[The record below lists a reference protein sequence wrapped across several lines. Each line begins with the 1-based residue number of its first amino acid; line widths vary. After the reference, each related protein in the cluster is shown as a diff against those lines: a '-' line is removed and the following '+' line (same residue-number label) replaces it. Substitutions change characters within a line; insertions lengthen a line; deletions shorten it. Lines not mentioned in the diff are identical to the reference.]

1 MDDSV
6 RVDLHIHTTASDGTW
21 MPAETVAAVRA
32 AGVGLF
38 AVTDH
43 DTAASVALTAR
54 LAAAAGLDFLPGV
67 EISVTLAGHLFHVLG
82 YGIDPEGAV
91 LQRILVANTALMEEV
106 DHDSIRKLVAAGF
119 PVDYAEFCAYHH
131 DPGRGGWK
139 SLSYLIDKGLCTG
152 VGDFFAE
159 LFNAKRGIV
168 FPDFPHPAE
177 AIAAI
182 KAAGGVPVL
191 AHPGS
196 DFHGPALEETLE
208 MFAAE
213 DIEGVECFH
222 LCHDAA
228 TTRRAVEWCDRRDL
242 LITGGSDCHGG
253 FVPARRLGVP
263 EIRLGQLRLGAL
275 ADGLEVRGRA
285 GGRGAK

>member
-1 MDDSV
+1 MDDSI
-6 RVDLHIHTTASDGTW
+6 RVDLHIHTVASDGTW
-21 MPAETVAAVRA
+21 TPAETVAAVRA

-43 DTAASVALTAR
+43 DTVASVALTGR
-54 LAAAAGLDFLPGV
+54 LAAEAGLGFLPGV
-67 EISVTLAGHLFHVLG
+67 EISVTLAGHLFHILG
-82 YGIDPEGAV
+82 YGIDPEGAA
-91 LQRILVANTALMEEV
+91 LGRILAANTALMEEV
-106 DHDSIRKLVAAGF
+106 DHDSIRKLAAAGF
-119 PVDYAEFCAYHH
+119 PIDYAEFCSYDHN
-131 DPGRGGWK
+131 PGRGGWK

-168 FPDFPHPAE
+168 FPAFPHPAE

-182 KAAGGVPVL
+182 REAGGVPVL

-196 DFHGPALEETLE
+196 DFHGPAIEETLD

-213 DIEGVECFH
+213 AVAGVECFH
-222 LCHDAA
+222 ICHDAA
-228 TTRRAVEWCDRRDL
+228 TTRRAVEWCGRRNL

-263 EIRLGQLRLGAL
+263 EIRLGQLRLGELLDGL
-275 ADGLEVRGRA
+275 ADGSGC
-285 GGRGAK
+285 G

>member
-6 RVDLHIHTTASDGTW
+6 RVDLHIHTIASDGTW
-21 MPAETVAAVRA
+21 TPAETVAAVRS

-43 DTAASVALTAR
+43 DTAASVALTGR
-54 LAAAAGLDFLPGV
+54 LAAEAGLGFLPGV
-67 EISVTLAGHLFHVLG
+67 EISTTLAGHLFHILG
-82 YGIDPEGAV
+82 YGIDPEGAA
-91 LQRILVANTALMEEV
+91 LRRILAANTALMEEV

-119 PVDYAEFCAYHH
+119 PVDYAEFCAYDH

-182 KAAGGVPVL
+182 KEAGGVPVL

-196 DFHGPALEETLE
+196 DFHGPALEETLD

-213 DIEGVECFH
+213 AIEGVECFH

-228 TTRRAVEWCDRRDL
+228 TTRRAVEWCDRHDL

-263 EIRLGQLRLGAL
+263 EIRLGQLRLGKL
-275 ADGLEVRGRA
+275 ADGPGEFGRA
-285 GGRGAK
+285 DGRGDK

>member
-1 MDDSV
+1 MDEGT

-21 MPAETVAAVRA
+21 TPAETVAAVRA
-32 AGVGLF
+32 AGIGLF

-43 DTAASVALTAR
+43 DTAANVVEAGR
-54 LAAAAGLDFLPGV
+54 LAAELGLGFLPGV
-67 EISVTLAGHLFHVLG
+67 EISVTLAGHLFHILG
-82 YGIDPEGAV
+82 YGIDPEGEA
-91 LQRILVANTALMEEV
+91 LQRILAANTALMEEV
-106 DHDSIRKLVAAGF
+106 DHDSIKRLAADGF
-119 PVDYAEFCAYHH
+119 PIDYGEFCAYDH

-152 VGDFFAE
+152 VGDFFSE

-168 FPDFPHPAE
+168 FPEFPHPAA

-182 KAAGGVPVL
+182 KEAGGVPVL

-196 DFHGPALEETLE
+196 EFHGPALEETMD
-208 MFAAE
+208 MFAAQ

-222 LCHDAA
+222 PCHDAA
-228 TTRRAVEWCDRRDL
+228 TTKRAVEWCDRHGL

-263 EIRLGQLRLGAL
+263 EITLGQLRLGKL
-275 ADGLEVRGRA
+275 LENLA
-285 GGRGAK
+285 GGRGGR

>member
-1 MDDSV
+1 MDKDT

-21 MPAETVAAVRA
+21 TPAETVAAVRA
-32 AGVGLF
+32 ASVGLF

-43 DTAASVALTAR
+43 DTAANVAATGR
-54 LAAAAGLDFLPGV
+54 LAAEAGLGFLPGV
-67 EISVTLAGHLFHVLG
+67 EISVTLAGHLFHILG
-82 YGIDPEGAV
+82 YGIDPEGGA
-91 LQRILVANTALMEEV
+91 LRRILAANTALMEEV
-106 DHDSIRKLVAAGF
+106 DHDSIRKLAAAGF
-119 PVDYAEFCAYHH
+119 PIAYDEFCAYDH

-168 FPDFPHPAE
+168 FPEFPHPAA

-182 KAAGGVPVL
+182 KEAGGVPVL

-196 DFHGPALEETLE
+196 EFHGPALEETLD
-208 MFAAE
+208 MFAAQ

-222 LCHDAA
+222 LCHDAV
-228 TTRRAVEWCDRRDL
+228 TTKRAVEWCDRHKL

-253 FVPARRLGVP
+253 FVPSRRLGVP
-263 EIRLGQLRLGAL
+263 EITLGQLRLGKL
-275 ADGLEVRGRA
+275 ADGLPDFIRSGE
-285 GGRGAK
+285 